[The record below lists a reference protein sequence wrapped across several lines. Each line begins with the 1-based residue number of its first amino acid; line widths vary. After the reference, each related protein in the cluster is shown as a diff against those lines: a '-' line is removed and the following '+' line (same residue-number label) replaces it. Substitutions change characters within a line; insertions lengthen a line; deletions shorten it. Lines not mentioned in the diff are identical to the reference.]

1 MRVLWITG
9 NFLPEIGG
17 LQVYTESLTDA
28 LSRHCE
34 VGLVTGAQHTP
45 PVNPVVAHYAVA
57 NITAPGDYRDWEQ
70 AQTQLASAV
79 FEFRPD
85 IIHLANANVAV
96 YRHVFDR
103 SLPVVATVHG
113 NDLTAPWQRV
123 PGRNTLRCICDGLNA
138 CDRLLAVSRHTGGL
152 VAEYGIT
159 APLSVLHSGCDL
171 DFFSPGWSGSEATRE
186 QYGIPPDVPILLTV
200 GRLVPRK
207 GHLVIL
213 EALRRISTSVYWIIV
228 GVGPM
233 RERLISSIRNSDLI
247 ERALIT
253 GEVSKEELRSLY
265 QACDIF
271 VLTPEEQRIGDRL
284 DSEGFGLVFLEAG
297 ACGKPVIGSDI
308 SGCREAVID
317 GQTGVMVPPGDP
329 NALAEAIDRLLTDP
343 ELAGALGMEGLASVR
358 AGGGW
363 LRLAHQVKEIY
374 QELVADTRSEQA
386 LLRFYRV

>member
-17 LQVYTESLTDA
+17 LQVYTERLTDA
-28 LSRHCE
+28 LSHYCE

-45 PVNPVVAHYAVA
+45 PDSPVVAHYPVA
-57 NITAPGDYRDWEQ
+57 NITAPGDYRAWEQ
-70 AQTQLASAV
+70 AQIQLASAV
-79 FEFRPD
+79 SEFGPD
-85 IIHLANANVAV
+85 IVHLANANVAV
-96 YRHVFDR
+96 YRNVIDR
-103 SLPVVATVHG
+103 SLPVVATIHG

-123 PGRNTLRCICDGLNA
+123 PGRNTLHCIWDGLNA

-159 APLSVLHSGCDL
+159 TPLSVLRSGCDL
-171 DFFSPGWSGSEATRE
+171 DFFLPGSESEVTRE
-186 QYGIPPDVPILLTV
+186 RYGIPSDIPILLTV

-207 GHLVIL
+207 GHLIIL
-213 EALRRISTSVYWIIV
+213 EALCRISASVYWIIV
-228 GVGPM
+228 GDGPM
-233 RERLISSIRNSDLI
+233 RERLISSIRNSDLT
-247 ERALIT
+247 EWVRIT

-271 VLTPEEQRIGDRL
+271 VLAPEEQRIGDRL

-297 ACGKPVIGSDI
+297 ACGKPVIGSDV
-308 SGCREAVID
+308 SGCRDAIKD

-329 NALAEAIDRLLTDP
+329 NALAEAIDRLLMDP
-343 ELAGALGMEGLASVR
+343 ELAGALGMGGLASVR

-363 LRLAHQVKEIY
+363 FRLACQVKEIY
-374 QELVADTRSEQA
+374 QELIAEARSEQA
-386 LLRFYRV
+386 MLRLYRV